1 MEFTLQMKLKGNYP
15 EVTEAFIKK
24 ALERKKAE
32 IGTKSSR
39 RVSVLIT
46 DSKTEAKKHEE
57 KPNAFTVLILA
68 TSISNS
74 YDFDITAPDDFQ
86 ENFPK
91 FLTRVN

>member
-24 ALERKKAE
+24 ALKRKKAE
-32 IGTKSSR
+32 IGTRSSR
-39 RVSVLIT
+39 KVSVLIT
-46 DSKTEAKKHEE
+46 DDKTKAKKHEDE
-57 KPNAFTVLILA
+57 PNAFTVLILA
-68 TSISNS
+68 SSISSS

-86 ENFPK
+86 ENFIR